1 MHREIKVGLFF
12 LVVIAMVFGGI
23 QFLKGRGVLHIDQEF
38 VVYYDNVRGLAPSDD
53 VIINGLVV
61 GKVSSLKLDKNNGES
76 VVKVVFTLD
85 NSTSKLLAGIELKYS
100 ALNVEDIVAAFGY
113 ESFDL

>member
-38 VVYYDNVRGLAPSDD
+38 TVYYDNVRGLSPSDD
-53 VIINGLVV
+53 VVVNGLVV
-61 GKVSSLKLDKNNGES
+61 GKVSSLELDKNNGENT
-76 VVKVVFTLD
+76 VKVVFTLD
-85 NSTSKLLAGIELKYS
+85 NSIDLPGLQGKAG
-100 ALNVEDIVAAFGY
+100 GT
-113 ESFDL
+113 